1 MIYTHS
7 VGWDRADIKC
17 LIKIAQCSVAYWNVH
32 IKFKLHVDTILS
44 YACLCIF
51 YLNTLKICNPC
62 YMVLQMI
69 KEKGFILIF
78 GDNCKEYFF
87 LIADRLK
94 QCDICI
100 KMGCWVEE
108 NSIRSIPLTGSENKI
123 KVKKGQNAVQYMFP
137 VQRSCHCW

>member
-1 MIYTHS
+1 MSHQDS
-7 VGWDRADIKC
+7 S
-17 LIKIAQCSVAYWNVH
+17 QCSVAYWNVH
-32 IKFKLHVDTILS
+32 IKFKLHVPVDTILL
-44 YACLCIF
+44 YACLYIF

-94 QCDICI
+94 QCDICMICI

-108 NSIRSIPLTGSENKI
+108 NSIRSIPLTGSESKI